1 MPEKVQKQ
9 PLINDGEYTVVEVKE
24 LAFFD
29 MTGEKA
35 GTQGTSNKSYHA
47 ELQISKKGDQCQ
59 IYTIWGPTGAPNQT
73 KEWRHYPNR
82 EKADKDFN
90 AIIKSKT
97 GKGYRVIDVAQR
109 AQGSAEALAITKPV
123 VLRGAD
129 QLPDA
134 GKAAV
139 CALPAPTQSLIQ
151 HLFGATSQF
160 VVTTLKCPLGQLSNA
175 QIDRGRD
182 ALNKAKT
189 ILNNTPGSLSK
200 SQLTTLQDLTNEFYG
215 DIPHNLGQGSRGQ
228 MTHLLFDD
236 INKVVQ
242 KEADLDTLWDAKSVG
257 AVLNANSGID
267 AQYRELNADLTWIDY
282 KDPLFTFM
290 STYFQSSKVRGHG
303 YHSAKVKNLWQMSRK
318 DKESDFFLF
327 NAEKIAAE
335 CGKHVFVQE
344 AKSLC
349 PEVENWTPARRP
361 DLDKKLCDTFNKSN
375 TWLCWHGTRS
385 ANVVGI
391 TKRGLLIR
399 PAGAVHTG
407 SMFGDGKY
415 FAWQSTKSLN
425 YTDGGYWTGGRGQNS
440 SRFMF
445 LLDVSFGT
453 MHKAPSSRFY
463 KGPPGGHHSV
473 YGKANHSGVMND
485 EMITY
490 DFAAKDTQSRIRYLF
505 EITD

>member
-9 PLINDGEYTVVEVKE
+9 PLIKEGDYTVVEVKE

-47 ELQISKKGDQCQ
+47 ELQVAKVGDKCQ
-59 IYTIWGPTGAPNQT
+59 IYTIWGPTGATNQT
-73 KEWRHYPNR
+73 KEWRHYGSR
-82 EKADKDFN
+82 THADKDFS

-109 AQGSAEALAITKPV
+109 AQGSEAAKAIVKPV
-123 VLRGAD
+123 TLKGAE
-129 QLPDA
+129 QVAPTSMVCTLP
-134 GKAAV
+134 V
-139 CALPAPTQSLIQ
+139 PTQSLIQ

-160 VVTTLKCPLGQLSNA
+160 VSTTLKCPLGQLSNA
-175 QIDRGRD
+175 QIDRGRE
-182 ALNKAKT
+182 ALNKAKDV
-189 ILNNTPGSLSK
+189 LNACGSKPDKKDLSI
-200 SQLTTLQDLTNEFYG
+200 LQDLTNDFYG
-215 DIPHNLGQGSRGQ
+215 EIPHNLGQGSRGQ
-228 MTHLLFDD
+228 MTHLLFDS
-236 INKVVQ
+236 ITKVVQ
-242 KEADLDTLWDAKSVG
+242 KEGDLDTLWDAKSVG

-267 AQYRELNADLTWIDY
+267 AQYKELNADLTWIDPQ
-282 KDPLFTFM
+282 DPLFKFM
-290 STYFQSSKVRGHG
+290 SNYFQGSKVSGHG
-303 YHSAKVKNLWQMSRK
+303 YQSAKVKNLWCLERK
-318 DKESDFFLF
+318 DKESEYFLV
-327 NAEKIAAE
+327 NVDKIAKE
-335 CGKHVFVQE
+335 CGKHTFAQE
-344 AKSLC
+344 SRSLCAKSD
-349 PEVENWTPARRP
+349 NWTPNQRP
-361 DLDKKLCDTFNKSN
+361 DLDKRMMEIFSKSN

-425 YTDGGYWTGGRGQNS
+425 YTDGGYWTGGRSNNS

-445 LLDVSFGT
+445 LLDVSMGN
-453 MHKAPSSRFY
+453 MHIAPNSHFF
-463 KGPPGGHHSV
+463 KGPPKGFHSV
-473 YGKANHSGVMND
+473 YGKAHRSGVYND

-490 DFAAKDTQSRIRYLF
+490 DFDQKDTQSRIRYLF
-505 EITD
+505 EIQD

>member
-9 PLINDGEYTVVEVKE
+9 PLIKEGDYTVVEVKE

-47 ELQISKKGDQCQ
+47 ELQVSKVGDKCQ
-59 IYTIWGPTGAPNQT
+59 IYTIWGPTGATNQT
-73 KEWRHYPNR
+73 KEWRHYTSR
-82 EKADKDFN
+82 SHADKDFS

-97 GKGYRVIDVAQR
+97 GKGYRIIDVAQR
-109 AQGSAEALAITKPV
+109 AQGSEAAKAIIKPV
-123 VLRGAD
+123 TLKGVEAV
-129 QLPDA
+129 A
-134 GKAAV
+134 GNATV
-139 CALPAPTQSLIQ
+139 CVLPAPTQTLIQ

-160 VVTTLKCPLGQLSNA
+160 VATTLKCPLGQLANS

-182 ALNKAKT
+182 ALNKAKD
-189 ILNNTPGSLSK
+189 ILNACGSKPSK
-200 SQLTTLQDLTNEFYG
+200 SDLTKLQDLTNDFYG
-215 DIPHNLGQGSRGQ
+215 EIPHNLGQGSRGQ
-228 MTHLLFDD
+228 MTHLLFDS
-236 INKVVQ
+236 ITKVVQ
-242 KEADLDTLWDAKSVG
+242 KEGDLDTLWDAKSVG

-267 AQYRELNADLTWIDY
+267 AQYKELNAELTWIDP
-282 KDPLFTFM
+282 KDPLFKFM
-290 STYFQSSKVRGHG
+290 SDYFQGSKVGGHG
-303 YHSAKVKNLWQMSRK
+303 YHSAKVKNLWRMERK
-318 DKESDFFLF
+318 DKESDLFLA
-327 NAEKIAAE
+327 NAERIAKE
-335 CGKHVFVQE
+335 CGKHSFASE
-344 AKSLC
+344 TRSLC
-349 PEVENWTPARRP
+349 GKSENWVPNLRP
-361 DLDKKLCDTFNKSN
+361 DLDKKDMEMFSKSN

-425 YTDGGYWTGGRGQNS
+425 YTDGGYWTGGRTSNS

-445 LLDVSFGT
+445 LLDVSMGN
-453 MHKAPSSRFY
+453 MYVSPGSQFY
-463 KGPPGGHHSV
+463 KGPPKGCHSV
-473 YGKANHSGVMND
+473 YGKAHKSGVYND

-490 DFAAKDTQSRIRYLF
+490 DFDQKDTQSRIRYLF
-505 EITD
+505 EIQD